1 MKKRDI
7 KEIESVVDEVISSH
21 NNDESL
27 LVGILQDIQAR
38 FNYLPKE
45 ALIRVAEGLNEP
57 LSNIYSVA
65 TFFRAFSLKPK
76 GEHSICVCMGTAC
89 HVRGAEK
96 ILDRMEQELNIKS
109 GTTTDD
115 MKYTLETVNCVGA
128 CALGP
133 LVVVDGEYEG
143 QMSADKVKT
152 VLEKHD

>member
-1 MKKRDI
+1 MKQGVKAI
-7 KEIESVVDEVISSH
+7 SNAVNEVLKSH
-21 NNDESL
+21 NNDKSL
-27 LVGILQDIQAR
+27 LVGILQDVQAR
-38 FNYLPKE
+38 LNYLPRE
-45 ALIRVAEGLNEP
+45 ALEKVSEGLGEP

-65 TFFRAFSLKPK
+65 TFFRAFSLKPR
-76 GEHSICVCMGTAC
+76 GRHSVCVCMGTAC

-109 GTTTDD
+109 GDTTDD

-143 QMSADKVKT
+143 QMSADKVKS
-152 VLEKHD
+152 VLEKYD